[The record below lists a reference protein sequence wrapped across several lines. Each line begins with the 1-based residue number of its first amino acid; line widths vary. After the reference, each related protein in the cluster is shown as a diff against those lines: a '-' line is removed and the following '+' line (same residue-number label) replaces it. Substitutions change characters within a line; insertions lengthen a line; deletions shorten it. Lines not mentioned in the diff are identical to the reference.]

1 MAPSPPPDLP
11 SDRSA
16 DDARLERRGALLVAA
31 FFLVDGLMRSGYF
44 HFGALAQGR
53 GDPYVD
59 AFVAEMTA
67 SAALVLLFFVLV
79 VPMCRRFPLRGAGWP
94 SRVPPHVV
102 ALGAFSVA
110 KTLLMWGSRSVLW
123 PLVGRGAYDFGTM
136 TWRFPMEAAND
147 VMGYVLLATGV
158 HVWDA
163 WREERE
169 RQLRRA
175 RLEARLSEARLAA
188 LQGQLQP
195 HFLFNTLNTIS
206 SVLYD
211 DPRRA
216 DDLIARLSDLLRAS
230 LDAPH
235 RPEVSLEEELAILRG
250 YVELVTTRFEDRLS
264 VTVDVDPA
272 ARGASVPVFLIQ
284 PLVENAVLHG
294 VGPRAGPGSV
304 AVTVAREGDDLRID
318 VADDGPG
325 ITGDPEAAVG
335 RGIGLANT
343 RERLAHLHGDRAALT
358 LANEAGGGLRVTVRL
373 PCRRASEEAGGG

>member
-1 MAPSPPPDLP
+1 MSAAPVAA
-11 SDRSA
+11 A
-16 DDARLERRGALLVAA
+16 DAKAEATLRRRGVLLVVA
-31 FFLVDGLMRSGYF
+31 FFLIDGVMRAAYF
-44 HFGALAQGR
+44 HFGALAQGGTSR
-53 GDPYVD
+53 F
-59 AFVAEMTA
+59 A
-67 SAALVLLFFVLV
+67 AALVAELTSSAAVVVLFFAVV
-79 VPMCRRFPLRGAGWP
+79 VPTCRRFPLRGEGWP
-94 SRVPPHVV
+94 SRLPAHVG
-102 ALGAFSVA
+102 ALVVYSVA
-110 KTLLMWGSRSVLW
+110 KTLAMWGSRAVLW
-123 PLVGRGAYDFGTM
+123 PLVGLGRYDYGDLSY
-136 TWRFPMEAAND
+136 RFPMEAASD
-147 VMGYVLLATGV
+147 VTAYILLAAGI
-158 HVWDA
+158 HLWDG
-163 WREERE
+163 WRERRERE
-169 RQLRRA
+169 VRQA

-250 YVELVTTRFEDRLS
+250 YVDLVTTRFEDRLT

-272 ARGASVPVFLIQ
+272 ARGASVPVFLVQ